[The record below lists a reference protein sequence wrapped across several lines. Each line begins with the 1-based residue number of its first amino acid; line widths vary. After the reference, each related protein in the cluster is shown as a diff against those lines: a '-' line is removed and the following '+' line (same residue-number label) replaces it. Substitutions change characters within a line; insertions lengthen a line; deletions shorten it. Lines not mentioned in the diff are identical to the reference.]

1 MSRYGFVVSAS
12 RPEVAKGKVVYS
24 ARMRHLD
31 VIRGEQLFKE
41 FGEYMAMNPTLAKN
55 LVNGLG
61 GYIKQQLLHGYK
73 LDFGVFKV
81 GLTIRGG
88 FDAANDK
95 FDPEKN
101 TVCVS
106 LTPSVELKKAVAKMQ
121 PENLTALQEPILDCA
136 FCEKYINQLGIGKLV
151 CRVECGMNGAFPV
164 CQFTSDD
171 DGVWLEDDNGKRVAK
186 AKILSVDS
194 TRLEFII
201 NEDVLVGRYRLFI
214 GSRAKGQAAVATD
227 SVPVEIVSAPYGEP
241 ADGTAV

>member
-1 MSRYGFVVSAS
+1 MSRYGFVVSAVKNRLS
-12 RPEVAKGKVVYS
+12 GRKAAYA
-24 ARMRHLD
+24 ARMRHMD

-106 LTPSVELKKAVAKMQ
+106 LTPSVDLKKAVAKMK
-121 PENLTALQEPILDCA
+121 PENLTDLQAPILDCA
-136 FCEKYINQLGIGKLV
+136 FCEKYINQLGFGKLV
-151 CRVECGMNGAFPV
+151 CRVECGVNGEFPV
-164 CQFTSDD
+164 CQFTGDD
-171 DGVWLEDDNGKRVAK
+171 DGVWLEDESGKRVAK

-194 TRLEFII
+194 TRLEFVIT
-201 NEDVLVGRYRLFI
+201 EDVPAGRYCLFI
-214 GSRAKGQAAVATD
+214 GSRAKGQTAVATD
-227 SVPVEIVSAPYGEP
+227 SVPVEIVAEP
-241 ADGTAV
+241 